1 VSLTLRL
8 YTDFVCP
15 FCFVAEQSTVPELL
29 AEFDIALDWCGFELH
44 PNTPRGGRP
53 LTDLFGPIDLDA
65 LHARTRKFGMSF
77 GLRDFQPPNRLQN
90 TRRALAIAEY
100 ARDEALLE
108 AFRAA
113 AFEGHFRQGK
123 DFDVDEDLRA
133 IAEAAG
139 LDPQKALAAA
149 DETEYLTRVNERQ
162 SAARRAGVRG
172 IPTFEFG
179 EDRITGCQP
188 YPVLRDAALR
198 AGAVAR

>member
-1 VSLTLRL
+1 
-8 YTDFVCP
+8 
-15 FCFVAEQSTVPELL
+15 VAEQSTVPELL

-44 PNTPRGGRP
+44 PDTPRGGRP
-53 LTDLFGPIDLDA
+53 LADLFGPIDLDA

-77 GLRDFQPPNRLQN
+77 GLRDFHPPSRLQN

-100 ARDEALLE
+100 ARDESVLE

-123 DFDVDEDLRA
+123 DFDVDADLRA
-133 IAEAAG
+133 IAEVAG
-139 LDPQKALAAA
+139 LDSTKALAAA
-149 DETEYLTRVNERQ
+149 DDITYLTRVNERQ
-162 SAARRAGVRG
+162 AAARRAGVRG

-179 EDRITGCQP
+179 EDRVSGCLP